1 LASSLSPDYLRN
13 QEKIAGRNE
22 AMITR
27 ILLGVLI
34 GGAIGAVLGYLGKC
48 SSGSCPLTANPYR
61 GAIYG
66 AVVGALLASVLST
79 RPKEKPELPNE
90 RAAVQK
96 EKAEIPKE
104 KPEGS
109 GVVHIENK
117 SDSNVGV
124 LKENGS
130 PLMETLTKESFLQ
143 KVFNY
148 EQNKEWKFEGK
159 LPCIVDFYADWCGPC
174 KMVEPILEELA
185 QEYQGKL
192 NIYRVDTQ
200 AQQELAAT
208 FGIQSIP
215 SILFVPLNDK
225 PQMAVG
231 ALPKKTLKK
240 TIKEVL
246 KVE

>member
-1 LASSLSPDYLRN
+1 MV
-13 QEKIAGRNE
+13 I
-22 AMITR
+22 R

-34 GGAIGAVLGYLGKC
+34 GGAIGAVLGYFGKC
-48 SSGSCPLTANPYR
+48 SSGTCPLTANPYR

-66 AVVGALLASVLST
+66 AVVGVLLASFFST
-79 RPKEKPELPNE
+79 P
-90 RAAVQK
+90 
-96 EKAEIPKE
+96 PKE

-109 GVVHIENK
+109 DVVHIEKK
-117 SDSNVGV
+117 SDSNIVA
-124 LKENGS
+124 LKANGS
-130 PLMETLTKESFLQ
+130 SLMESLSKDKFLQ

-159 LPCIVDFYADWCGPC
+159 LPCIIDFYADWCGPC
-174 KMVEPILEELA
+174 KMVEPILQELA

-200 AQQELAAT
+200 AQQELAAA

-231 ALPKKTLKK
+231 ALPKETLKK